1 METEFPGGG
10 DRDGHGQRLP
20 SHPVRPDDHRWLLV
34 GGIGSGKSMV
44 RGLLAER
51 GIRVIDADAVGHLV
65 LDAEALPAVAER
77 WPHVVLEG
85 QVDRKLLADVVFAD
99 PVELAA
105 LESITHPLIFGRIR
119 AELEGFS
126 GPAVV
131 EMPLLD
137 SELGWPLIVVDAP
150 EETRIQRAIARGMK
164 REDVERRISAQP
176 SRGEWLAAAD
186 IVVPNDG
193 TRDELEAA
201 VGLLADRLL
210 TAGKG

>member
-1 METEFPGGG
+1 
-10 DRDGHGQRLP
+10 
-20 SHPVRPDDHRWLLV
+20 VRPDDHRWLLV

-65 LDAEALPAVAER
+65 LDAEALPSVAER

-85 QVDRKLLADVVFAD
+85 QVDRKLLADVVFDD

-105 LESITHPLIFGRIR
+105 LESITHPLIFGRIG

-131 EMPLLD
+131 EMPLLGSD
-137 SELGWPLIVVDAP
+137 LGWPLIVVDAP
-150 EETRIQRAIARGMK
+150 DEVRVGRAVRRGMSK
-164 REDVERRISAQP
+164 PDVLRRMQMQP
-176 SRGEWLAAAD
+176 SRGEWLAAAE
-186 IVVPNDG
+186 IVIPNHG
-193 TRDELEAA
+193 TPADLA
-201 VGLLADRLL
+201 VAVDLLIPHL
-210 TAGKG
+210 

>member
-1 METEFPGGG
+1 
-10 DRDGHGQRLP
+10 
-20 SHPVRPDDHRWLLV
+20 
-34 GGIGSGKSMV
+34 MV

-99 PVELAA
+99 PVELGA

>member
-1 METEFPGGG
+1 
-10 DRDGHGQRLP
+10 
-20 SHPVRPDDHRWLLV
+20 
-34 GGIGSGKSMV
+34 MV